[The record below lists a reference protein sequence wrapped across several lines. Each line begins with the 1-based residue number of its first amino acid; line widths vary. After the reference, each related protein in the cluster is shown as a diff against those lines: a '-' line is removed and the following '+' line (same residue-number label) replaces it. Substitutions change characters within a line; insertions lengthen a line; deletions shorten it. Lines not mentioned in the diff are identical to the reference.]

1 MEIKNFGKHPIA
13 VLVLLILIFDDL
25 NLTIHIL
32 EQELQG

>member
-1 MEIKNFGKHPIA
+1 MEIKSFGKHPIV

-32 EQELQG
+32 EQEFQG